1 MFFIRMFQNIYIYI
15 CCNFAGCVTHSSESS
30 KNVPPAKAWLVIS
43 GGDGYVD
50 FRRQEIGAASIS
62 GGIREVR
69 SGGSQHQPSHI
80 IVWQLT

>member
-1 MFFIRMFQNIYIYI
+1 M
-15 CCNFAGCVTHSSESS
+15 THSSESS

-50 FRRQEIGAASIS
+50 FRSKEIGAASVS
-62 GGIREVR
+62 GGIGDMK